1 MCQRDKVP
9 AIGGG
14 QVHIQHLD
22 RGERL
27 VEAGSAIHGPGGE
40 AAELGV

>member
-1 MCQRDKVP
+1 MYQPDKVP

-14 QVHIQHLD
+14 RMHIQHLN

-27 VEAGSAIHGPGGE
+27 VEAGSAIHGPGGV
-40 AAELGV
+40 AGELGV